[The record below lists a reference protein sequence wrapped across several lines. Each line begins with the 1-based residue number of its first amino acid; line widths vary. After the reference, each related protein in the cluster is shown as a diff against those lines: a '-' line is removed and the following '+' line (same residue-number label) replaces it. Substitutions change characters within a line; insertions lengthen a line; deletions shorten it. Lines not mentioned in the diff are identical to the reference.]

1 MPKMKVEFEGFDE
14 VVKRLTKLDGN
25 VKGTIEKAL
34 EKSNRIVRE
43 KAGAAMSPH
52 NETYQTIKS
61 LRSDTKVEWAGTVA
75 TMPVGFDI
83 SKGGLAH
90 IFLMYGTPRMQKD
103 QKLYNAFYGTGTKN
117 EVAKIQEEIF
127 YEEIRKLNG

>member
-1 MPKMKVEFEGFDE
+1 MPKMKLEFEGFNE
-14 VVKRLTKLDGN
+14 AIKRLSSLEGN
-25 VKGTIEKAL
+25 VKATTDKAL

-43 KAGAAMSPH
+43 KAGAAMQPH
-52 NETYQTIKS
+52 NKTYQTIRSLKS
-61 LRSDTKVEWAGTVA
+61 DAKVEWAGTMA

-103 QKLYNAFYGTGTKN
+103 QKLYNAFYGTGTRN
-117 EVAKIQEEIF
+117 EIHKIQEEIF
-127 YEEIRKLNG
+127 FEEIRKLDG